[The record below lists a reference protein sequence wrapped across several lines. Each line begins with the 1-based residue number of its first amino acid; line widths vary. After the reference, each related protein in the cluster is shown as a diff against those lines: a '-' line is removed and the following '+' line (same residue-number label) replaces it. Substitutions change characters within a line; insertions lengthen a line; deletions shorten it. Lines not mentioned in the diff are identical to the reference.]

1 MTALEKKYESKSGG
15 VNYVEFSDELES
27 VFTVK
32 GLVKNPTCEIT
43 EFIPGE
49 VDPTLNILSPKDQK
63 IYQKIMDRMV
73 EIVRKH
79 VIDPLTYLED
89 YDFINEGKNSII

>member
-1 MTALEKKYESKSGG
+1 MIALEKKYETNAEE
-15 VNYVEFSDELES
+15 VNYVEFSDEIES

-32 GLVKNPTCEIT
+32 GLVKNPTCEVK
-43 EFIPGE
+43 EFITGE
-49 VDPTLNILSPKDQK
+49 VDPSLNILSAKDQK
-63 IYQKIMDRMV
+63 VYQKIMDRMV

-89 YDFINEGKNSII
+89 YDFINEGDIFLD